1 MDWMLDERGRGVEE
15 LGEGAEEARFADCCW
30 VRHEGLI
37 AHLLL
42 LSFRVCTGMNDCCYH
57 LPFPYLWEFYM

>member
-15 LGEGAEEARFADCCW
+15 LGEGAEEARIADCCW
-30 VRHEGLI
+30 VRHEGVM

-42 LSFRVCTGMNDCCYH
+42 SLLPRVYWN
-57 LPFPYLWEFYM
+57 E